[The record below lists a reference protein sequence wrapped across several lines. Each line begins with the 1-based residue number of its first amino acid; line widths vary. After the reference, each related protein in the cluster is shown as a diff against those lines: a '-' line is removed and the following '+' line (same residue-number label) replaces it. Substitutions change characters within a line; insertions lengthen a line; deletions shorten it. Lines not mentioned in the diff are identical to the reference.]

1 MRHPFQPL
9 LPVLPPR
16 AAGTTRLRAPCRCFD
31 PRWRALSREAQ
42 FHDVIEAY
50 HRSGGVA
57 TGNEVA
63 ALVRPHRDQAVSTV
77 ARWIVAR
84 DVLSFDWRMQ
94 PLVPLFQFDLA
105 RMLPRK
111 CVSEVLAELVDVFD
125 NWDLARWFA
134 EPNAWLGD
142 RAPADLITACP
153 HDVLDAA
160 RADRFVTRGC

>member
-1 MRHPFQPL
+1 MRHPS
-9 LPVLPPR
+9 PPAPPGASPPAMSTLR
-16 AAGTTRLRAPCRCFD
+16 ARAPCRCYD
-31 PRWRALSREAQ
+31 PHWRANSREAQ
-42 FHDVIEAY
+42 LHDVLETY
-50 HRSGGVA
+50 RRCGGIA
-57 TGNEVA
+57 TGNEIA

-77 ARWIVAR
+77 ARWIVSR

-94 PLVPLFQFDLA
+94 PLLPLFQFDLA

-142 RAPADLITACP
+142 RAPADLVTACP
-153 HDVLDAA
+153 RDVLDAA